1 MDGSQ
6 PSSSRCVSIA
16 DAPRWSATVRRR
28 IRADLL
34 ALVLGTACQFVIVD
48 MLRCLR
54 MLTPVRMD
62 LFGGDHHV
70 SKIVS
75 IVISHDRSGTRG
87 ALAKTWLPTDQSN
100 ELTGVVDG
108 VTVAVVVEVH
118 EDVSALLGPFRDPL
132 GPPLQVVG

>member
-1 MDGSQ
+1 MDGSR
-6 PSSSRCVSIA
+6 PNSCRCVSVV
-16 DAPRWSATVRRR
+16 DAPRRSAIVRRA

-34 ALVLGTACQFVIVD
+34 ALVFGSACQFVIVD

-75 IVISHDRSGTRG
+75 IVISHERSGTRG
-87 ALAKTWLPTDQSN
+87 AHAKTL
-100 ELTGVVDG
+100 
-108 VTVAVVVEVH
+108 VTHRPVE
-118 EDVSALLGPFRDPL
+118 
-132 GPPLQVVG
+132 